1 MPKQTPTLTLTRRRF
16 LGGLFTISA
25 GSAAAGVGTY
35 SAFSDTERADAS
47 FGVGTLDLTVDGDDE
62 RLTFLEESGL
72 APGDSGTAS
81 VTLRNRGSLAG
92 FLDIDVLGV
101 TDDEN
106 GQSEPPSQNDPRVG
120 DGELAQVLEVRAWL
134 EAPDGSK
141 TYLCGSSDYA
151 TLDSIFVADETFDLD
166 YELASG
172 ESVDFV
178 IAWRLPSSAGNE
190 VASDIAGVD
199 LRFALDQRTDDDGD
213 ATCEVGDDGDDGST
227 SGSGNARDAMGGWDW
242 ATLARYGEP
251 YDGFVYGNSEPENYE
266 VAVLKRSGSSETRL
280 HRQNNDWQHA
290 WWSGRTESF
299 RVDFD
304 GSKVTMTVGG
314 TEYPDKHGRKGQGV
328 GANDVVALGV
338 TVSALAAWTSVAV
351 SDLEL
356 TADGRTSALADVS
369 VDATG
374 TNHVRIAR
382 EIDGSFSLTGK
393 LRFSWHH
400 HAHVDPDDLVMRV
413 DVKTGDAVRTNE
425 VETTEEDG
433 ESEDGEDDSIEKADV
448 EDEAGEN
455 DQDAESDSKQDDEAE
470 PEQDGGDG
478 GDDEA
483 EPEQAGGD
491 GGDGEAGQD
500 GGDGE
505 AGQDGGDGE
514 AGQDDDVGKSDE
526 TTDSDSDSKTDA
538 ADPGSETES
547 VDSDSETEP
556 AAPENASGDDG
567 TGDDA
572 DGGA

>member
-62 RLTFLEESGL
+62 QLTFLEESGL

-81 VTLRNRGSLAG
+81 VTLRNRGSLTG
-92 FLDIDVLGV
+92 FLDIDVLSV

-134 EAPDGSK
+134 EAADGSK

-166 YELASG
+166 YELAPG

-190 VASDIAGVD
+190 VASDVAGVD
-199 LRFALDQRTDDDGD
+199 LRFALDQRPDADDGASCEVDDDDG
-213 ATCEVGDDGDDGST
+213 GDDGST
-227 SGSGNARDAMGGWDW
+227 SGTGDARDAMGGWDW

-280 HRQNNDWQHA
+280 HRQNSDWQHA

-314 TEYPDKHGRKGQGV
+314 TEYPDKHGWKGQGV

-338 TVSALAAWTSVAV
+338 TVSASAAGSSVAV

-356 TADGRTSALADVS
+356 TAAGQTSTLADVS

-374 TNHVRIAR
+374 TNHVRIDR
-382 EIDGSFSLTGK
+382 EIDGSFSLTGT
-393 LRFSWHH
+393 LQFSWHH
-400 HAHVDPDDLVMRV
+400 YSHADPDDLVMRV

-433 ESEDGEDDSIEKADV
+433 ESEDGEAGGVENADV
-448 EDEAGEN
+448 EDGAGEK
-455 DQDAESDSKQDDEAE
+455 DQDVETESGRGDEAE
-470 PEQDGGDG
+470 SEQED
-478 GDDEA
+478 
-483 EPEQAGGD
+483 
-491 GGDGEAGQD
+491 GDGEDGQD
-500 GGDGE
+500 G
-505 AGQDGGDGE
+505 
-514 AGQDDDVGKSDE
+514 DVGKGDE
-526 TTDSDSDSKTDA
+526 TADSESETDST
-538 ADPGSETES
+538 
-547 VDSDSETEP
+547 DSETETDSTDSETETDSTDSETETDSTDSETETES
-556 AAPENASGDDG
+556 AAPESVSGDDG
-567 TGDDA
+567 NGDDA

>member
-1 MPKQTPTLTLTRRRF
+1 MPNQTPTLTLTRRRF

-62 RLTFLEESGL
+62 QLTFLEEVDI

-81 VTLRNRGSLAG
+81 VTLRNRGSLTG

-141 TYLCGSSDYA
+141 TFLCGSSDYA

-172 ESVDFV
+172 ESVELS

-199 LRFALDQRTDDDGD
+199 LRFALDQRADSDGG
-213 ATCEVGDDGDDGST
+213 ATCEADDGDDDST
-227 SGSGNARDAMGGWDW
+227 SGSGDARDAMGGWDW

-251 YDGFVYGNSEPENYE
+251 YDGFVFGNSEPENYE
-266 VAVLKRSGSSETRL
+266 VAVLKRSGPFETRL
-280 HRQNNDWQHA
+280 HKQNNDWQRA
-290 WWSGRTESF
+290 WVSGRTESF

-304 GSKVTMTVGG
+304 GSKVTMTVGD
-314 TEYPDKHGRKGQGV
+314 TEYPDKYGQKGQGV
-328 GANDVVALGV
+328 GADDVVALGV
-338 TVSALAAWTSVAV
+338 TVSASAAWSSVAV

-356 TADGRTSALADVS
+356 TADGRTSSLADVS
-369 VDATG
+369 VDAAG
-374 TNHVRIAR
+374 TNHVRIRR
-382 EIDGSFSLTGK
+382 EMDGSFSLTGK

-400 HAHVDPDDLVMRV
+400 YSHADPDGLVMRV
-413 DVKTGDAVRTNE
+413 DVKT
-425 VETTEEDG
+425 DG
-433 ESEDGEDDSIEKADV
+433 GHHHHTSAEDDIEAAEVDTDERDPVEKAAEGD
-448 EDEAGEN
+448 ED
-455 DQDAESDSKQDDEAE
+455 DESDEITEA
-470 PEQDGGDG
+470 G
-478 GDDEA
+478 GDDEPHSEEKDAA
-483 EPEQAGGD
+483 EADESGTVNETRGDDESRTSKDAGDEPDQSGTVNDTAGEPDQSGTAKAAEGTDEKRRPGEDADGETDEPSTQTEVDDSDDDSEQAMTT
-491 GGDGEAGQD
+491 
-500 GGDGE
+500 
-505 AGQDGGDGE
+505 
-514 AGQDDDVGKSDE
+514 E
-526 TTDSDSDSKTDA
+526 TTDQ
-538 ADPGSETES
+538 
-547 VDSDSETEP
+547 
-556 AAPENASGDDG
+556 
-567 TGDDA
+567 
-572 DGGA
+572 

>member
-199 LRFALDQRTDDDGD
+199 LRFALDQRADADDG
-213 ATCEVGDDGDDGST
+213 ASCEVGDDGDDGST

-338 TVSALAAWTSVAV
+338 TVSASAAWTSVAV

-478 GDDEA
+478 GDGEA
-483 EPEQAGGD
+483 EPEQDGGD

-500 GGDGE
+500 D
-505 AGQDGGDGE
+505 GDGE

-556 AAPENASGDDG
+556 AAPENAGGDDG

>member
-35 SAFSDTERADAS
+35 SAFSDIERADAS

-81 VTLRNRGSLAG
+81 VTLRNRGSLTG
-92 FLDIDVLGV
+92 YLDIDVLGV

-141 TYLCGSSDYA
+141 TFLCGSSDYA

-172 ESVDFV
+172 ESVEFY

-199 LRFALDQRTDDDGD
+199 LRFALDQRADNDGD
-213 ATCEVGDDGDDGST
+213 ATCEVDDDGDDDDDDDSS
-227 SGSGNARDAMGGWDW
+227 SGSGDARDAMGGWDW

-251 YDGFVYGNSEPENYE
+251 YDGFAYGNSEPENYE

-280 HRQNNDWQHA
+280 HKQNNDWQHG

-304 GSKVTMTVGG
+304 GSKVTMTVGD
-314 TEYPDKHGRKGQGV
+314 TEYPDKHGWKGQGV

-338 TVSALAAWTSVAV
+338 TVSASAAGSSVAV

-356 TADGRTSALADVS
+356 TADGRTSTLADVS

-400 HAHVDPDDLVMRV
+400 YSHADPDDLVMRV
-413 DVKTGDAVRTNE
+413 DVKTDNGHHHHTNSAEDDVDAAEADTDERERGEKSDEGD
-425 VETTEEDG
+425 ETTE
-433 ESEDGEDDSIEKADV
+433 A
-448 EDEAGEN
+448 
-455 DQDAESDSKQDDEAE
+455 
-470 PEQDGGDG
+470 G
-478 GDDEA
+478 GDDERNTEHKDA
-483 EPEQAGGD
+483 DEADESEAGGD
-491 GGDGEAGQD
+491 AENSRTTEKADGEADQSGTVTEA
-500 GGDGE
+500 GGDE
-505 AGQDGGDGE
+505 EKTDERSTETEVADS
-514 AGQDDDVGKSDE
+514 DDNDSEQTMTTETTETTE
-526 TTDSDSDSKTDA
+526 TTDR
-538 ADPGSETES
+538 
-547 VDSDSETEP
+547 
-556 AAPENASGDDG
+556 
-567 TGDDA
+567 
-572 DGGA
+572 

>member
-1 MPKQTPTLTLTRRRF
+1 MPKQTPTLTLTRRRL
-16 LGGLFTISA
+16 LGGIFTISA

-166 YELASG
+166 YELGSG

-199 LRFALDQRTDDDGD
+199 LRFALDQRVDDDGG
-213 ATCEVGDDGDDGST
+213 ATCEADDDGDDGDDDDST
-227 SGSGNARDAMGGWDW
+227 SGSGDARDAMGGWDW

-251 YDGFVYGNSEPENYE
+251 HDDSVHGNSEPENYE
-266 VAVLKRSGSSETRL
+266 VAVLKRTGRSETRV
-280 HRQNNDWQHA
+280 HKQNNDWQHA
-290 WWSGRTESF
+290 WTSGQTESF

-314 TEYPDKHGRKGQGV
+314 TEYPDKHGQKAQGV

-338 TVSALAAWTSVAV
+338 TVSASAAGSSVAV

-356 TADGRTSALADVS
+356 TADGRTSTLADVS

-382 EIDGSFSLTGK
+382 EIDGSFSLTGR

-400 HAHVDPDDLVMRV
+400 DVHVDPDDLAMRV

-425 VETTEEDG
+425 AETTEEDG
-433 ESEDGEDDSIEKADV
+433 GPEDGEDGGVENADV
-448 EDEAGEN
+448 EGGDGES
-455 DQDAESDSKQDDEAE
+455 DQDAEVDSQQDDEAE
-470 PEQDGGDG
+470 SEQDGGNGEDDEAESEQDGGDRT
-478 GDDEA
+478 D
-483 EPEQAGGD
+483 
-491 GGDGEAGQD
+491 
-500 GGDGE
+500 
-505 AGQDGGDGE
+505 
-514 AGQDDDVGKSDE
+514 GQDDDVGKSDE
-526 TTDSDSDSKTDA
+526 TADP
-538 ADPGSETES
+538 DPGSETETETEAVATEGVS
-547 VDSDSETEP
+547 VDD
-556 AAPENASGDDG
+556 ENGN
-567 TGDDA
+567 DA